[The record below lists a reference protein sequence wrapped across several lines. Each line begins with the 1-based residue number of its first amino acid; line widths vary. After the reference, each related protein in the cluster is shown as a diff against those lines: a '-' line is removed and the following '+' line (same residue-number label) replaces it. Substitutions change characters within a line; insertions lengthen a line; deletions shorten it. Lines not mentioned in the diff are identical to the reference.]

1 MANGKVYDTGN
12 DGEYQMKDNDLG
24 KVINSHTVRLERVL
38 PGPIERVF
46 DYLSKPEL
54 LSKWLMPAMLEARVG
69 GRIQLKS
76 EPIPESIA
84 APPEHKPQECLIR
97 GIITHYDPPRL
108 ISYSWNET
116 NYAVS
121 TEVKFELEER
131 GDEVFL
137 VLTHSRLPASFMA
150 AVAAGWHTN
159 LETVLALLTG
169 ETPSEFFSRFNPRLE
184 QYQLAFAAAGIVAA
198 SSGTQ
203 ALASNDPA
211 QDLIRVARVQLLT
224 QYDRTWKDADDIE
237 YKIDQLE
244 KSTSRDKDKD
254 LDYLSRE
261 LKKTYDDLHKME
273 MQLRDLDHALR

>member
-1 MANGKVYDTGN
+1 MESMRTERLAERVRN
-12 DGEYQMKDNDLG
+12 DDLG

-46 DYLSKPEL
+46 EYLSNAERL
-54 LSKWLMPAMLEARVG
+54 AKWLMPAMVEERVG

-76 EPIPESIA
+76 EPIPEHIA
-84 APPEHKPQECLIR
+84 ARPEHNPGECLIR
-97 GIITHYDPPRL
+97 GIIKHYDPPRL

-137 VLTHSRLPASFMA
+137 ILTHSRLPASFMA
-150 AVAAGWHTN
+150 AVAAGWHTH
-159 LETVLALLTG
+159 LETVLALLKG

-203 ALASNDPA
+203 ALASNDRV
-211 QDLIRVARVQLLT
+211 QDSIRAARVELLT
-224 QYDRTWKDADDIE
+224 QYDRTWKDADDIK

-244 KSTSRDKDKD
+244 KRVSRDDDKE
-254 LDYLSRE
+254 LDYLSSE
-261 LKKTYDDLHKME
+261 LKKTYDDLHKLE
-273 MQLRDLDHALR
+273 LQLRDLDHALR